1 MITSFFIFVYNIYFN
16 IFMIFGESILKGKI
30 NTKMFE
36 AYLLSYKQFNF
47 MLNEI

>member
-1 MITSFFIFVYNIYFN
+1 MYTSLDSRDENKHKNWY
-16 IFMIFGESILKGKI
+16 
-30 NTKMFE
+30 TKMFE